1 MGKSTAGFKN
11 STKVSNCEK
20 SHVHLWYYQPK
31 KYTKIKEH
39 FLKLCHTLR
48 FKYQAHLGSISG
60 AMKVKVYDI
69 SFQEPKWTCLLEVY
83 CDNDLM
89 LVTVVPCFHEALY
102 TKQQQQQQCN
112 LLI

>member
-1 MGKSTAGFKN
+1 
-11 STKVSNCEK
+11 
-20 SHVHLWYYQPK
+20 
-31 KYTKIKEH
+31 
-39 FLKLCHTLR
+39 
-48 FKYQAHLGSISG
+48 
-60 AMKVKVYDI
+60 MKVKVYDI
-69 SFQEPKWTCLLEVY
+69 SFQELKWTCLLEVY